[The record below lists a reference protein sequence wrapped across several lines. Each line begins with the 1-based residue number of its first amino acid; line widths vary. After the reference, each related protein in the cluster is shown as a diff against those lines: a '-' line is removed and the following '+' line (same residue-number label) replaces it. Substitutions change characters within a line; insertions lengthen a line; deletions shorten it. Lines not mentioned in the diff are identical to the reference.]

1 MPLPIPSYDDWMKLS
16 DGGYFSTRNAYL
28 DAVDKAVAAYHKGG
42 KTNELR
48 DNIRACLLS
57 YISNYESRKAGGV
70 DSWHKSTFNSRQGL
84 RLLLESV
91 TPPLPAVLPQVQED
105 PPPPPPA
112 PAPVPILPVRPPN
125 PFIAAV
131 QNDLDILK
139 QKHTP
144 MSVGDMRN
152 EKAMLLSA
160 INNLALDMERLN
172 RSMVLSIERCR
183 NNYVRAMKTGYQTF
197 ENLHNKDADNIEF
210 KLSLAMKVFE
220 AMKALPP
227 PLSALGTV
235 GAGIAGQLKVE
246 RYSGHAD
253 GLELK
258 VPEAQGMMK
267 SIQDLAEKFDEAKT
281 LNVAP
286 SKMGNFGNF
295 ESQFERLF
303 KNFEDKVDQAW
314 KRQTEIIFDANAR
327 TKLASQLAQSTTKPF
342 NGGQPTPG
350 IINQRALG
358 VVRDLNDRIRD
369 MQTLF
374 SPVTQLRD
382 SVNKEQA
389 AVWVCLQFICDY
401 ALSGL
406 CGVSEKKSFREMK
419 SSDLAAKNFGD
430 PFIDFLDQHVGVI
443 EKDKVGAEG
452 KRKSKDIFASG
463 KIPWQGHPTHKVA
476 LFMYLD
482 WAQRNINPM
491 KLITS
496 SSNGDPS
503 PDFLQQSQD
512 YIKKLGPVIDQNAE
526 GAFLGLGN
534 RTVKG
539 NVGDLGI

>member
-1 MPLPIPSYDDWMKLS
+1 MK
-16 DGGYFSTRNAYL
+16 
-28 DAVDKAVAAYHKGG
+28 K
-42 KTNELR
+42 
-48 DNIRACLLS
+48 
-57 YISNYESRKAGGV
+57 
-70 DSWHKSTFNSRQGL
+70 
-84 RLLLESV
+84 
-91 TPPLPAVLPQVQED
+91 
-105 PPPPPPA
+105 
-112 PAPVPILPVRPPN
+112 
-125 PFIAAV
+125 
-131 QNDLDILK
+131 
-139 QKHTP
+139 
-144 MSVGDMRN
+144 
-152 EKAMLLSA
+152 
-160 INNLALDMERLN
+160 
-172 RSMVLSIERCR
+172 
-183 NNYVRAMKTGYQTF
+183 GYQTF

-220 AMKALPP
+220 AMKDLPP

-253 GLELK
+253 ALELK

-286 SKMGNFGNF
+286 SKMGNYGNF

-314 KRQTEIIFDANAR
+314 KIQTEIIFDANAR
-327 TKLASQLAQSTTKPF
+327 TQLASQLAQSTTKSF

-374 SPVTQLRD
+374 SPVTKLRD
-382 SVNKEQA
+382 SVNLDQA

-401 ALSGL
+401 ALNGL
-406 CGVSEKKSFREMK
+406 CEVSEKKSFRDMK
-419 SSDLAAKNFGD
+419 ASDLAAKNFGD

-452 KRKSKDIFASG
+452 KRKAKDIFASG

-482 WAQRNINPM
+482 WAQRNLNPM
-491 KLITS
+491 KLITTS
-496 SSNGDPS
+496 LSGSPS

-512 YIKKLGPVIDQNAE
+512 YIKKLGPAIDQSAE
-526 GAFLGLGN
+526 GAFLGMGH